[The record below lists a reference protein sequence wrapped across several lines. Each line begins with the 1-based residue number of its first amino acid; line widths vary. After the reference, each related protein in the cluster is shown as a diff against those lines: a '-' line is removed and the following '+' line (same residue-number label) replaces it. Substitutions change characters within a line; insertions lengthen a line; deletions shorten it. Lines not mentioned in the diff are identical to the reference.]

1 MTIENYNIRLRRI
14 ESEDLELLRSWRN
27 SDFVNSRM
35 IATNY
40 ITVEMQLKWFESVN
54 NDQNYYFIAEYNNE
68 KVGLIHV
75 KNIKDNNGEGGIFL
89 ASEKYENSDLVPRM
103 ILSFNDFIFDVLK
116 LDFIYSQVKAD
127 NKKAISSSIAQG
139 CVINEEKSTSEIL
152 SFLLLPENYQKKTKK
167 IKLILNKQK

>member
-1 MTIENYNIRLRRI
+1 MTLENYNIRLKRI
-14 ESEDLELLRSWRN
+14 ESQDLEILRNWRN

-35 IATNY
+35 IANDY
-40 ITVEMQLKWFESVN
+40 ITSEMQARWFESIN
-54 NDQNYYFIAEYNNE
+54 NDQNYYFIAEYKDE

-89 ASEKYENSDLVPRM
+89 ASEKYENADVVPRM
-103 ILSFNDFIFDVLK
+103 VLCFNDFVFDDLK
-116 LDFIYSQVKAD
+116 LDFIYSQIRAD

-139 CVINEEKSTSEIL
+139 CVINEEKSTLEIL

-167 IKLILNKQK
+167 IRLILNKQK